1 MLNTAELA
9 ARHAAAARHARDEA
23 ARLAAADAALRRRLA
38 PADVRGLILAR
49 ARRAWAYPPLR
60 TDHAVARLWTA
71 AAGLPSHDESLLS
84 DLLLRGASPFVVRLS
99 FVLVGAAGGAAGAAV
114 AAGDGAGSEVL
125 ISESRAPAAGG
136 FLMYTTPSAASGA
149 RILVIVMVLAT
160 APCAPQAL
168 VTATRSRPRGGERR
182 LLDGVATRERA
193 VGARLDCGLVV
204 RVAFAA

>member
-99 FVLVGAAGGAAGAAV
+99 FVLVGAAV

>member
-99 FVLVGAAGGAAGAAV
+99 FVLARGAV